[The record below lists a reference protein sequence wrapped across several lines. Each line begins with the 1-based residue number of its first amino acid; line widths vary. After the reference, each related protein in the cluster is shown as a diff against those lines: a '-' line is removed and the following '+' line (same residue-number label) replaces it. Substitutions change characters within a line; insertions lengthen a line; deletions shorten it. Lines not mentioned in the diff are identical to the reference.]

1 MSKPP
6 RIGEIHEA
14 IDCLG
19 RLSEIFRQRR
29 QELAAGVGL
38 TEQQWS
44 VLDEIEN
51 EHFMPSMFAR
61 RRESSPAA
69 VSKILRQLQ
78 DKELVYVSVDASD
91 GRQRNYVLSPHGKR
105 TLGELRARRQHAIEH
120 VWQQFDTG
128 TLESFTRFGNELIG
142 SLERY
147 SSEASGHPHDGAE
160 SPGAKSAAASAASG
174 GARKHVRG
182 SRNGKDAVRQG
193 V

>member
-1 MSKPP
+1 MSNPSG
-6 RIGEIHEA
+6 IAEIHGA

-29 QELAAGVGL
+29 QELAASVGL
-38 TEQQWS
+38 TELEWS

-78 DKELVYVSVDASD
+78 DKELVRVSVDASD
-91 GRQRNYVLSPHGKR
+91 GRQRNYELSPRGKR
-105 TLGELRARRQHAIEH
+105 ALAELRARRQHAIEH
-120 VWQQFDTG
+120 VWQRFDSA

-142 SLERY
+142 KLERY
-147 SSEASGHPHDGAE
+147 SSEASGHPHDEGPESSGATA
-160 SPGAKSAAASAASG
+160 P
-174 GARKHVRG
+174 RKDR
-182 SRNGKDAVRQG
+182 
-193 V
+193 

>member
-1 MSKPP
+1 MSNSSQ
-6 RIGEIHEA
+6 IGEIHAA

-29 QELAAGVGL
+29 QELAASVGL

-61 RRESSPAA
+61 RRESSAAA

-78 DKELVYVSVDASD
+78 DKELVVVSVDASD
-91 GRQRNYVLSPHGKR
+91 GRQRHYELSPRGKR

-120 VWQQFDTG
+120 VWQRFDAP
-128 TLESFTRFGNELIG
+128 TLQSFTRFGDELIQT
-142 SLERY
+142 LERY
-147 SSEASGHPHDGAE
+147 RLHATGPGLQAPEGPVSDHERSEPGE
-160 SPGAKSAAASAASG
+160 SPEA
-174 GARKHVRG
+174 
-182 SRNGKDAVRQG
+182 
-193 V
+193 

>member
-1 MSKPP
+1 MSNPA

-29 QELAAGVGL
+29 QELAASVGL

-51 EHFMPSMFAR
+51 EQFMPSMFAR

-78 DKELVYVSVDASD
+78 DKELVVVSVDASD
-91 GRQRNYVLSPHGKR
+91 GRQRHYELSARGNR
-105 TLGELRARRQHAIEH
+105 TLAELRARRQHAIEH
-120 VWQQFDTG
+120 VWQRFDAEV
-128 TLESFTRFGNELIG
+128 LESFTCFGNELIG

-147 SSEASGHPHDGAE
+147 SSETVGPPRESDAARRGADGE
-160 SPGAKSAAASAASG
+160 QTEHSSA
-174 GARKHVRG
+174 GARTG
-182 SRNGKDAVRQG
+182 AGNGKDAVRQG